1 MIKRYRFVL
10 LCGGLYLINASVKVN
25 GNGGLPHWIILSKY
39 VLINVQRVNIVI
51 RRDEQGDLEEVKVLA
66 LAMISTVERKF

>member
-1 MIKRYRFVL
+1 MEMVD
-10 LCGGLYLINASVKVN
+10 C
-25 GNGGLPHWIILSKY
+25 PHWIILSKY

>member
-51 RRDEQGDLEEVKVLA
+51 RRDDLEEVKVLA